1 MTIPGPLLVL
11 GIPFIVSGILQ
22 ALRRWTTVS
31 AALGAATA
39 ALVGALVAFLPLDT
53 PWRLILVRV
62 DMGSP
67 LVILGRQLVIQPA
80 DRLAIAFL
88 FFTTAALFVVAWRL
102 LPHSNFFPIG
112 LIIVA
117 LLAGALLVV
126 QVVYAALLVEMAAIL
141 TVFPLHESGGSA
153 SGGLRYMAYAT
164 LALPGLMITQ
174 LLLDLFA
181 IFPNDFGLLAVSAV
195 LLNVSFAILFG
206 AVPFQSWLSTVATD
220 GSPPVAT
227 FIFTVNLGTVWFML
241 LNYLETYPWLGR
253 QIPLGMLFTGLGLV
267 MMLGGGILAAAQRRL
282 GLLVGYA
289 TLVDNGAMLIALGTE
304 RVEGIALAVL
314 MLLARPLALGLM
326 TLGLQGLRALGK
338 GDDSHEAMLGS
349 AWARA
354 VAGDGFLVG
363 GIAMAGFPISL
374 GFAARWGL
382 YRLVAVEDLFLGTL
396 ALAGSAGVML
406 GLVGAIRTL
415 LTPVTEE
422 EAPKP
427 MQAEDPVVIG
437 LIVVLIVLTLAL
449 GFFPNMP
456 SRIPLQMAEWDT
468 FFQ

>member
-267 MMLGGGILAAAQRRL
+267 MMLGGGILAPAQRRL
-282 GLLVGYA
+282 GRLVGYA

-314 MLLARPLALGLM
+314 MLLARD
-326 TLGLQGLRALGK
+326 RK
-338 GDDSHEAMLGS
+338 S
-349 AWARA
+349 
-354 VAGDGFLVG
+354 
-363 GIAMAGFPISL
+363 
-374 GFAARWGL
+374 
-382 YRLVAVEDLFLGTL
+382 
-396 ALAGSAGVML
+396 
-406 GLVGAIRTL
+406 
-415 LTPVTEE
+415 
-422 EAPKP
+422 
-427 MQAEDPVVIG
+427 VV
-437 LIVVLIVLTLAL
+437 
-449 GFFPNMP
+449 
-456 SRIPLQMAEWDT
+456 
-468 FFQ
+468 

>member
-1 MTIPGPLLVL
+1 
-11 GIPFIVSGILQ
+11 
-22 ALRRWTTVS
+22 
-31 AALGAATA
+31 
-39 ALVGALVAFLPLDT
+39 
-53 PWRLILVRV
+53 
-62 DMGSP
+62 
-67 LVILGRQLVIQPA
+67 
-80 DRLAIAFL
+80 
-88 FFTTAALFVVAWRL
+88 
-102 LPHSNFFPIG
+102 
-112 LIIVA
+112 
-117 LLAGALLVV
+117 
-126 QVVYAALLVEMAAIL
+126 
-141 TVFPLHESGGSA
+141 
-153 SGGLRYMAYAT
+153 
-164 LALPGLMITQ
+164 
-174 LLLDLFA
+174 
-181 IFPNDFGLLAVSAV
+181 
-195 LLNVSFAILFG
+195 
-206 AVPFQSWLSTVATD
+206 
-220 GSPPVAT
+220 VAT

-282 GLLVGYA
+282 GRLVGYA

-349 AWARA
+349 AWRA
-354 VAGDGFLVG
+354 PWRAMAFLVG

-427 MQAEDPVVIG
+427 MQAEDPVVLG

-456 SRIPLQMAEWDT
+456 SRIALQMAEWYT